1 MVLRLNLFRPH
12 HQMSYDKRYPEELLE
27 FPNLYHSL
35 FLWLASWPSATEKA
49 AGRLVPN
56 ERPHAEW
63 RIVQLRAVRNTE
75 GRLDQYRSRR
85 MSQNREELRIRS
97 FEVSPWTV

>member
-1 MVLRLNLFRPH
+1 MVLRLNLFLPH
-12 HQMSYDKRYPEELLE
+12 HQMSYDKRYPAELLE

-35 FLWLASWPSATEKA
+35 FLGLASLPSATEIV
-49 AGRLVPN
+49 AGLLVPN

-63 RIVQLRAVRNTE
+63 RIVQPRAMCNTE
-75 GRLDQYRSRR
+75 GRLDQYRTRR

-97 FEVSPWTV
+97 FEVSPWTA